1 MDQRIERLVAELTLE
16 EKVSLL
22 GGLDMWHS
30 PGVPRLGIP
39 ALKVTDGPSG
49 ARGGSF
55 SEGPSAACFPCGT
68 ALAATWHPELV
79 ARVGEAL
86 GQEARSKGAHV
97 LLAPTVNIHRSPL
110 GGRNFECYSE
120 DPHLAARIAVA
131 FVRGVQSQG
140 VGTSIKHFVCND
152 SEFERH
158 TISSEVDERALR
170 EIYLV
175 PFEAAV
181 EEADPWSVMA
191 AYNRLNGTYC
201 AEHERLLG
209 DILRGEW
216 GFEGFVVSDWF
227 GTRSTADAVTAGL
240 DLEMPGPPRF
250 MGEKL
255 LTAVQAGDVAESVV
269 DAAVR
274 RALRARL
281 RAGAFESPEEPP
293 ERAIDLPEHRRVA
306 RAAAAEAIVLLK
318 NEGNALPLDASALES
333 LAVIGPNADAA
344 HIQGG
349 GSARVPP
356 HYAVTPLEGIRERA
370 GGSVE
375 VRFELGCTSH
385 RSLPALD
392 ARHVTPGA
400 GEGERGLRV
409 EYFNNLDL
417 SGEPALVKVS
427 RQAEFYWLGAF
438 AAGVDP
444 RKFSA
449 RVRGTFTAPEAG
461 AYTFGLTS
469 AGLSRLFVDGR
480 QVVDNWT
487 SQSPGESFFG
497 AGSAEVSG
505 AVELERGQSCELC
518 IEYARRNAPVMAGL
532 KVGCLPPVP
541 DDALERAVARAASCD
556 AAVVVVGLNAEWETE
571 GRDRLD
577 MELPSRQ
584 AELIERVAA
593 ANPNTIVVV
602 NAGAPVRMDWIDAVP
617 AALQLWYPGQE
628 CGNALADVLFGDVN
642 PSGKLPQ
649 TFPKRLEDT
658 PAYRYYPG
666 ENGKV
671 VYGEGVFVGY
681 RHYDARGIEPRF
693 PFGHGLSY
701 TRFDYADLRVS
712 PLEAGPGD
720 PIELAVDVANA
731 GSRAGQEVVQLY
743 VRDVEASV
751 SRPERELRGF
761 AKLELQPGERRTL
774 RFALEPRALSFW
786 DPARAQWVAEP
797 GEFEVLVGS
806 SSRDIRARTAFALKA

>member
-1 MDQRIERLVAELTLE
+1 MDERIERLVAELTLE

-22 GGLDMWHS
+22 GGSDMWHS
-30 PGVPRLGIP
+30 PAVPRLGIP

-49 ARGGSF
+49 ARGASF
-55 SEGPSAACFPCGT
+55 SEGPTAACFPCGT
-68 ALAATWHPELV
+68 ALAATWNPELV
-79 ARVGEAL
+79 GRVGAAL

-120 DPHLAARIAVA
+120 DPYLAARIAVA
-131 FVRGVQSQG
+131 FVQGVQSQR

-158 TISSEVDERALR
+158 TISSELDERALR

-181 EEADPWSVMA
+181 KEADPWSVMA

-201 AEHERLLG
+201 AEHARLLG
-209 DILRGEW
+209 DVLRGEW
-216 GFEGFVVSDWF
+216 GFQGFVVSDWF
-227 GTRSTADAVTAGL
+227 GTRSTADAVNAGL

-250 MGEKL
+250 MGESL
-255 LTAVQAGDVAESVV
+255 LGAVRAGEVEEAVV

-274 RALRARL
+274 RLLRARL

-293 ERAIDLPEHRRVA
+293 ERAADLPEHRRLA
-306 RAAAAEAIVLLK
+306 RSAAAESIVLLK
-318 NEGNALPLDASALES
+318 NQGSVLPLDASALGS

-344 HIQGG
+344 NIQGG

-370 GGSVE
+370 GDAVE
-375 VRFELGCTSH
+375 VSFELGCTSH

-392 ARHVTPGA
+392 GRHVTPGG

-417 SGEPALVKVS
+417 AGEPALVKTS

-438 AAGVDP
+438 APGVDP
-444 RKFSA
+444 GEFSA
-449 RVRGTFTAPEAG
+449 RIRGRFTAPESG

-480 QVVDNWT
+480 EVVDNWT

-497 AGSAEVSG
+497 AGSAEVS
-505 AVELERGQSCELC
+505 APVELRRGQSYELRV
-518 IEYARRNAPVMAGL
+518 EYARRNSPVLAGL
-532 KVGCLPPVP
+532 RVGCLPPVP
-541 DDALERAVARAASCD
+541 EDALERAVARAASCD
-556 AAVVVVGLNAEWETE
+556 AAVVIVGLNADWETE

-577 MELPSRQ
+577 MELPGRQ
-584 AELIERVAA
+584 AELVERVAA
-593 ANPNTIVVV
+593 ANPRTVVVV
-602 NAGAPVRMDWIDAVP
+602 NAGAPVRMDWIDRVP

-628 CGNALADVLFGDVN
+628 CGNALADLLFGDVN

-666 ENGKV
+666 ANGKV

-681 RHYDARGIEPRF
+681 RHYDARAIEPRF

-701 TRFDYADLRVS
+701 TLFEYADLRVS
-712 PLEAGPGD
+712 PLETGPGD
-720 PIELAVDVANA
+720 PIEVAVDVTNA
-731 GSRAGQEVVQLY
+731 GARAGQEIVQLY

-751 SRPERELRGF
+751 PRPDRELRGF

-774 RFALEPRALSFW
+774 RFGLEPRALSFYA
-786 DPARAQWVAEP
+786 PEREQWVAEP

-806 SSRDIRARTAFALKA
+806 SSRDIRARASFALKA